1 MKKKNQTESD
11 SDDAVDELMEDST
24 AEQVASTDSFGFQ
37 LSKTNSI
44 IIIIRWGLR

>member
-24 AEQVASTDSFGFQ
+24 AE
-37 LSKTNSI
+37 
-44 IIIIRWGLR
+44 